1 MNLLD
6 YAANS
11 KTVSEFTLDE
21 GIQIAKFRSQRFNYY
36 STMKLNAEKMFT
48 LIEQDTEVFKDS
60 LRNSN

>member
-11 KTVSEFTLDE
+11 KSVSEFTLDE
-21 GIQIAKFRSQRFNYY
+21 GIQIAKFRSQRFKHYLP
-36 STMKLNAEKMFT
+36 MKLSTEKLFT

-60 LRNSN
+60 LRNSE